1 MRAIRLRMRS
11 FLLITM
17 VLAACGGGS
26 GDPDLSDYDARCV
39 AVCTDSPPEI
49 EGAGDVCSGA
59 SRTTCLDLCE
69 ARIAG
74 QASLCQTCL
83 LEEAYYGTNGDD
95 SGGFANCNETTCT
108 ITGRNG
114 SCTYPQSD
122 NAKYEMC
129 QRQVNPTREV
139 ACTVDFQPVS
149 ACASTCQM

>member
-1 MRAIRLRMRS
+1 MRNF
-11 FLLITM
+11 FLVTM

-26 GDPDLSDYDARCV
+26 GDPDLSDYDTRCV

-49 EGAGDVCSGA
+49 EGSGDICNSA

-74 QASLCQTCL
+74 QTSLCQTCL
-83 LEEAYYGTNGDD
+83 LEDAYYGSDGDVVV
-95 SGGFANCNETTCT
+95 GGGTECNQTTCT

-114 SCTYPQSD
+114 SCTYPQND

-129 QRQVNPTREV
+129 MRQVYPTREV
-139 ACTVDFQPVS
+139 ACEVDFQPVS
-149 ACASTCQM
+149 DCATTCQM